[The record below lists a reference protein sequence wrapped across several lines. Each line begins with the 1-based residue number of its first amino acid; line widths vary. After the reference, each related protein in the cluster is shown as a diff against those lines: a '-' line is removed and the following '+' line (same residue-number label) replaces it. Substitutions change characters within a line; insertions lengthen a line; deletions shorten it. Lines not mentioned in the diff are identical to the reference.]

1 MANNITP
8 ATTGTERTFPISLF
22 NGSGDAKPKESRET
36 WAQLSKRLSAF
47 KIRAKKDGQL
57 FSPAR
62 FSPKHREKK
71 NVKELSL
78 LALDYDH
85 DATVAQAV
93 ETWQRQGVRFLLY
106 TTHSHQRVTKDH
118 PKAEDCFRVVIA
130 LAEPIPASDYPR
142 LWEWANSV
150 SNGRLDPS
158 CKDASRM
165 FYLPAK
171 ASKDA
176 PSEAQSFDGV
186 LLDWRKIE
194 LPKEPKPSAKS
205 KAIEQ
210 GQFANWDALRA
221 ELGRRIVAHETTRK
235 NGGGKY
241 DCRGICHEGK
251 GNTGLFYDPA
261 TNQAHCNKGCE
272 QAAILR
278 AFGLPEK
285 PKFQSNNGKA
295 ANNGTATK
303 DHSRDKNEKTNRV
316 TNETKTTNHFDK
328 ANTYENANGGLLYWQ
343 QTKEGV
349 VPIHLTN
356 FGAEI
361 VADVIEDDGTET
373 RRAFEVE
380 AKQSGKLL
388 RFLVPAEDF
397 ATMKWPMVHL
407 GAKAVIYPRRTDH
420 ARCAIQMLS
429 ASPIERRVYTHTG
442 WREIEGEMCYLH
454 GGGAIG
460 VQSVKDV
467 EVRLPDSLQA
477 ASLPEPPDVEALK
490 GAVSAIVELTHL
502 AADEITLPA
511 IGAAFSAV
519 VGNADFSF
527 WFYGKSGSGKTELA
541 ALIQSFWGKG
551 FRGGLKPKL
560 PLGWE
565 STANTM
571 EVVGHAAK
579 DAVCVIDD
587 FKPVTPQHRMELYK
601 KADRILRAQGNQIGR
616 GRLMADLTQR
626 KTKYPRGLIISTAE
640 EIPRGESLLARLI
653 VLEFQLTTIDFGQ
666 LTRLQRV
673 AEHGVFASA
682 MSGFIRW
689 LATNHADKIERSSK
703 AVERWRDY
711 WTNRPIASHRKY
723 ATTLGHLSYAWE
735 LWLQFVQETGVM
747 TEAEALKLRDRVLL
761 ALGIV
766 GSKQEPH
773 ANAQNP
779 VTRFLELLQSAF
791 ASNKAHL
798 EHINSGSPADA
809 TNFGWRRIGADLQPC
824 GDRIGWITSDEVYL
838 LPDATFALLER
849 CSASGEGI
857 GVQQTTLWK
866 HLHEAELLIRT
877 KREESRRTYSAE
889 RTVNKVVVSV
899 LRFRAEK
906 LFKYADDADNA
917 DDASG

>member
-1 MANNITP
+1 MAKDTITA
-8 ATTGTERTFPISLF
+8 ATATEQTFRYSIF
-22 NGSGDAKPKESRET
+22 NRKADAKPKESCGT
-36 WAQLSKRLSAF
+36 WPQFIKRFSLP
-47 KIRAKKDGQL
+47 KIQVEKDGSL
-57 FSPAR
+57 FSPAK
-62 FSPKHREKK
+62 FKPAHRLKE
-71 NVKELSL
+71 NVTELSL
-78 LALDYDH
+78 LVLDYDH
-85 DATVAQAV
+85 GITIDEALMM
-93 ETWQRQGVRFLLY
+93 WQPLQVKLLLY
-106 TTHSHQRVTKDH
+106 TTHSHQRITDDH
-118 PKAEDCFRVVIA
+118 PQAEDRFRIIIP
-130 LAEPIPASDYPR
+130 LKEPIPADEYPG
-142 LWEWANSV
+142 LFQWATIV
-150 SNGRLDPS
+150 SAGKCDAS

-165 FYLPAK
+165 HYFPAK
-171 ASKDA
+171 ASKNA
-176 PSEAQSFDGV
+176 PFEFRHLAGE
-186 LLDWRKIE
+186 LLDWRAIALSDKTTQ
-194 LPKEPKPSAKS
+194 PATK
-205 KAIEQ
+205 KAIQSRYAGAALNGEVSRVLSAPQ
-210 GQFANWDALRA
+210 GERNNSLNKAAYYLGQLVGGGMLNQAEVTEALANAALQTGLDESETKATINSGLAAGNKKPRKPQA
-221 ELGRRIVAHETTRK
+221 IGDNSTNGQKATQTNIGRRIGAYEERP
-235 NGGGKY
+235 
-241 DCRGICHEGK
+241 D
-251 GNTGLFYDPA
+251 GL
-261 TNQAHCNKGCE
+261 T
-272 QAAILR
+272 
-278 AFGLPEK
+278 
-285 PKFQSNNGKA
+285 
-295 ANNGTATK
+295 
-303 DHSRDKNEKTNRV
+303 
-316 TNETKTTNHFDK
+316 
-328 ANTYENANGGLLYWQ
+328 YWQ
-343 QTKEGV
+343 QTANGEV
-349 VPIHLTN
+349 DLPLTN
-356 FGAEI
+356 FCAEI
-361 VADVIEDDGTET
+361 VSDVIEDDGTET
-373 RRAFEVE
+373 KRAFEVE
-380 AKQSGKLL
+380 AKQHGKPF

-397 ATMKWPMVHL
+397 STMKWPMVHL

-429 ASPIERRVYTHTG
+429 ASPVERRVYTHTG

-454 GGGAIG
+454 GGGAISA
-460 VQSVKDV
+460 QSVKDV

-477 ASLPEPPDVEALK
+477 AILPEPPDIEALK
-490 GAVSAIVELTHL
+490 DAVSAIIDFTHL

-579 DAVCVIDD
+579 DAVCIIDD
-587 FKPVTPQHRMELYK
+587 FKPVTQQHRAELYK
-601 KADRILRAQGNQIGR
+601 KADRILRAQGNQTGR

-640 EIPRGESLLARLI
+640 EMPRGESLLARLI
-653 VLEFQLTTIDFGQ
+653 VIEFQLTTIDFSQ

-673 AEHGVFASA
+673 AEYGVFASA

-689 LATNHADKIERSSK
+689 LAANHADKIQRSSK
-703 AVERWRDY
+703 NVERWRDS

-747 TEAEALKLRDRVLL
+747 TETEASKLRDRVLL

-824 GDRIGWITSDEVYL
+824 GDRIGWITGDEVYL

-877 KREESRRTYSAE
+877 KREETRRTYIAE
-889 RTVNKVVVSV
+889 RTINKVVVNV